1 MKTMALGMNGSGG
14 LVGLSVLERGWL
26 SSNNVLLHGSAEEQS
41 VLIDT
46 GHCLHA
52 GQTVALIEHL
62 LQGLPGAAGQLRAIV
77 NTHLHSDHCGGN
89 ARLSAHW
96 AGLEIRVPVG
106 EFEAVVAWDED
117 RLGYRDCGQRI
128 ERFAAQTALAPGET
142 LCVGG
147 RSWQA
152 LAAPG
157 HDPHALMLFEP
168 EAGVLIS
175 GDALWQQGF
184 GVIFPELGRH
194 ADGSGFAAAAEVL
207 DRIGCLPVRRVIP
220 GHGSPFTD
228 VAEALQ
234 RARERLASFQ
244 ADPLRHA
251 RHAARVLLKY
261 HMLEEQRQA
270 LVDLLGW
277 AAQTPL
283 MTALHDRLGAAQS
296 MAGWVCAVVD
306 DLRRSGALHLAEDVV
321 AGQVI
326 VIDGPA
332 APASPVQPH

>member
-1 MKTMALGMNGSGG
+1 MKTVTPCMDGLNT

-26 SSNNVLLHGSAEEQS
+26 SSNNVLLHGTPDEAS
-41 VLIDT
+41 VLVDT

-52 GQTVALIEHL
+52 DQTVALVEHL
-62 LQGLPGAAGQLRAIV
+62 LQALPGQARRLGRVV

-89 ARLSAHW
+89 ARLAAHC
-96 AGLEIRVPVG
+96 AGLEICVPVG
-106 EFEAVVAWDED
+106 EFEAVRAWNEE

-128 ERFAAQTALAPGET
+128 ERFAAQSALAPGET
-142 LCVGG
+142 LTVGG
-147 RSWQA
+147 RNWQA

-168 EAGVLIS
+168 EHGVLIS

-184 GVIFPELGRH
+184 GVIFPELGPQ
-194 ADGSGFAAAAEVL
+194 ADGRGFAEAAEVL
-207 DRIGCLPVRRVIP
+207 ARIERLPVRRVIP

-234 RARERLASFQ
+234 RARERLGSFQ
-244 ADPLRHA
+244 TDPLRHA

-261 HMLEEQRQA
+261 HMLEEQRQTLA
-270 LVDLLGW
+270 ALLGW
-277 AAQTPL
+277 ATQTPL
-283 MTALHDRLGAAQS
+283 MTGLHDRLGAGQS
-296 MAGWVCAVVD
+296 MAGWVQAVVD
-306 DLRRSGALHLAEDVV
+306 DLVRSGALHMAWD
-321 AGQVI
+321 GQVERGI

-332 APASPVQPH
+332 DPASPARPH